1 MAERND
7 QAVRDVGETERGL
20 GRRQFMQNAAAA
32 GIVVVGSTYLTPTL
46 KLAGSTRLASTASA
60 PPKRVRGEDDTRSQS
75 KHEEN

>member
-1 MAERND
+1 MERSG
-7 QAVRDVGETERGL
+7 QPEPKPAETERGL

-60 PPKRVRGEDDTRSQS
+60 PPRPVRGDDDTRSQS